1 LFTTF
6 AAIALP
12 ATATAKADTLQ
23 QEQRITKS
31 SYSLDLST
39 STPVVTWEQK
49 SKAGADVYF
58 EDSNNHSTNLG
69 VTLLPVMITSLS
81 QFGDLNKVGNKL
93 MDTEKAKESTLGV
106 DMITQQQ
113 RQLEGKEGPLTYDFE
128 YELNSTRGRKRI
140 FSTVTVSSGG
150 QLIIVNGN
158 YKCPFKETC
167 DPDNDTVDAVRRAT
181 QSLQLI

>member
-12 ATATAKADTLQ
+12 ATATANADTLQ
-23 QEQRITKS
+23 QLITKS

-39 STPVVTWEQK
+39 STPVVSWEQK
-49 SKAGADVYF
+49 FKAGADIYF
-58 EDSNNHSTNLG
+58 EDSSNHSTNLG
-69 VTLLPVMITSLS
+69 VTLLPVMIKSLS
-81 QFGDLNKVGNKL
+81 EFGDLNKVGNKL
-93 MDTEKAKESTLGV
+93 MNTEKAKESTLGV
-106 DMITQQQ
+106 YMVTQQQ
-113 RQLEGKEGPLTYDFE
+113 RQLRGKEGPLTYDFE

-158 YKCPFKETC
+158 YKCPSKETC
-167 DPDNDTVDAVRRAT
+167 DPDNDIVDAVRRAT
-181 QSLQLI
+181 QSLQLT